1 MGLNGPKT
9 TISHINYFYVN
20 REFVL
25 KTHHNYLSY
34 CERFHLFVSTTFTDR
49 MRCICFS
56 SSESNSLLIIFQ
68 YKDRQPLG
76 WMNFFRMI
84 IIDSY
89 NTVLNIRSLEY
100 ICWWPVWFTR
110 CFPCV
115 FFFMTSSMRFFTRI
129 ITPFFF
135 WRHLSKKKKERKD
148 ISFHFIS
155 FHFISFHFISS
166 LRERERRREH
176 ATKSRWKEPA
186 ASAFPARRRWKRKHQ
201 TRREIAKV
209 KRPNYYYGDSWRI
222 IPIFLIHT

>member
-1 MGLNGPKT
+1 MAPNGPKT

-25 KTHHNYLSY
+25 KIHHNYLSY

-56 SSESNSLLIIFQ
+56 SSASNSLLIIFQ

-76 WMNFFRMI
+76 WMNFFQMI

-115 FFFMTSSMRFFTRI
+115 FFFMTSSARFFTRI

-135 WRHLSKKKKERKD
+135 LGHVSFLCIPPPKKKIKRKD
-148 ISFHFIS
+148 IS

-166 LRERERRREH
+166 LRERTEERTHHE
-176 ATKSRWKEPA
+176 
-186 ASAFPARRRWKRKHQ
+186 
-201 TRREIAKV
+201 
-209 KRPNYYYGDSWRI
+209 D
-222 IPIFLIHT
+222 